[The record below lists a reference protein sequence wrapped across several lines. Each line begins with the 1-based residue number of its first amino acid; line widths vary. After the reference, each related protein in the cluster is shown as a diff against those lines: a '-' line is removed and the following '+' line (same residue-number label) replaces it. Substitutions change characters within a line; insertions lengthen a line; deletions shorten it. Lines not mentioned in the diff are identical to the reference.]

1 MTEKEKNMEKSSK
14 KYSVVLFDL
23 DGTVVDSGE
32 GVTNSVAY
40 ALDKFGISVD
50 DKKQLTKF
58 IGPPLVYSFKAFY
71 NFDENQALEAINYY
85 REYYTSK
92 GIFEG
97 YVYDGVEKLLSDLK
111 QAGMRLIL
119 ATSKPEEFARQIME
133 RAGLDKYFE
142 YMAGASMDERTRNTK
157 IEVIDYALKTANI
170 DTPSDVVM
178 VGDRFYDIEGA
189 HHFGIDCI
197 AVEYGYG
204 NREEFERYNAD
215 YIAKT
220 PLDVS
225 EILIK

>member
-1 MTEKEKNMEKSSK
+1 MEKATK
-14 KYSVVLFDL
+14 KYSIVLFDL

-40 ALDKFGISVD
+40 ALNKLGISVD
-50 DKKQLTKF
+50 DKEQLTKF
-58 IGPPLVYSFKAFY
+58 IGPPLIYSFKTFY
-71 NFDENQALEAINYY
+71 NFDEKQALDAINYY

-97 YVYDGVEKLLSDLK
+97 YVYDGIEKLLSDLSK
-111 QAGMRLIL
+111 AGMRLIL
-119 ATSKPEEFARQIME
+119 ATSKPEKFARQIME
-133 RAGLDKYFE
+133 NAGLDKYFE
-142 YMAGASMDERTRNTK
+142 YMAGASMDEKTRNTK
-157 IEVIDYALKTANI
+157 IEVIEYALKTANI

-178 VGDRFYDIEGA
+178 IGDRFYDIEGA

-204 NREEFERYNAD
+204 SREEFESYKAD
-215 YIAKT
+215 YIVKT
-220 PLDVS
+220 PLDVF